1 MKYLII
7 LSFIFFSCT
16 NKNIDYSNVIDHNNE
31 SLKNDIEVLK
41 HKIKIQNLENPS
53 LYSKPNYNLIIK
65 ISNDILNFKDV
76 KNYSKLYSQLENINN
91 SQQIN
96 DVLLKIES
104 DEHAILY
111 NNLLLNLSKLTKAF
125 IIKYNR
131 GVSSTNCIFGDLVKY
146 EIETNTDSVVVNFN
160 TRNPYDIVID
170 SIVENKNSIDFVNRT
185 NNTIGQLKYKKTVT
199 SPKIYGKIFC
209 RSDDGESIL
218 VQKINQ

>member
-1 MKYLII
+1 ML
-7 LSFIFFSCT
+7 FSCT
-16 NKNIDYSNVIDHNNE
+16 NKNSDYSSLIDHNNE
-31 SLKNDIEVLK
+31 SLKNDIEVFK

-53 LYSKPNYNLIIK
+53 LYSKPIYNLITN

-76 KNYSKLYSQLENINN
+76 KNYNKLYNQLENINN

-96 DVLLKIES
+96 INLLKIES
-104 DEHAILY
+104 DEHAVLH

-146 EIETNTDSVVVNFN
+146 EIKTNTDSVVVNFN
-160 TRNPYDIVID
+160 THNPYDIVID

-199 SPKIYGKIFC
+199 SPKIYGKIFY

-218 VQKINQ
+218 IQKINK

>member
-41 HKIKIQNLENPS
+41 HKIKIQNLEIPS
-53 LYSKPNYNLIIK
+53 LYSKPNYNLLIK

-76 KNYSKLYSQLENINN
+76 KNYNKLYSQLENINN

-96 DVLLKIES
+96 IDLLKIES
-104 DEHAILY
+104 DEHAVLY
-111 NNLLLNLSKLTKAF
+111 NNLLLNLSKLIKAF
-125 IIKYNR
+125 IIKYNN

-146 EIETNTDSVVVNFN
+146 EIKTNTDSVVVNFN

-185 NNTIGQLKYKKTVT
+185 DNTIGQLKYKKTDT
-199 SPKIYGKIFC
+199 SPKIYGKIFY

>member
-7 LSFIFFSCT
+7 LSFILFSCT
-16 NKNIDYSNVIDHNNE
+16 NKNSDYSNLIYHNNE

-41 HKIKIQNLENPS
+41 HKIKLQNLENPS
-53 LYSKPNYNLIIK
+53 LYSKPIYNLIIK

-76 KNYSKLYSQLENINN
+76 KNYNKLYSQLENINN

-96 DVLLKIES
+96 IDLLKIES
-104 DEHAILY
+104 DEHAVLY

-125 IIKYNR
+125 IIKYNN

-146 EIETNTDSVVVNFN
+146 EIKTNTDSVVVNFN

-170 SIVENKNSIDFVNRT
+170 SIVENKNSIDYVNST

-199 SPKIYGKIFC
+199 SPKIYGKIFY

-218 VQKINQ
+218 VQKINK